1 MPIAISVSKKSCTFA
16 LMFERLQ
23 SKWNVSGPQLF
34 LVLCVFAIGG
44 SATGYFG
51 KIIMT
56 WLSIE
61 RGWLWTLIYILIVT
75 LIWPITVLAVSIL
88 FGQFAFFSQYLRRLG
103 SRIGILKKTNHS
115 SQVIQTTSS
124 ESSGRNQQTN
134 IAIFASGTGTNAK
147 KLIDYFRNHPRI
159 KVALIACNKPG
170 AGVLTIGALEK
181 IPCLIIEKEKFFRG
195 NAYIDEL
202 RDSGIHFIV
211 LAGFLWKIPQ
221 RLIDVYRNRI
231 INIHPA
237 LLPKYG
243 GKGMYG
249 SRVHEAVINNGDKES
264 GVTIHYVD
272 EQYDN
277 GDIIFQV
284 KVNVMDSETPDSL
297 AAKIHVLEHN
307 NYPRV
312 IEELILQ
319 PNGR

>member
-1 MPIAISVSKKSCTFA
+1 
-16 LMFERLQ
+16 MFERLQ
-23 SKWNVSGPQLF
+23 SKWNVNGTQLF

-56 WLSIE
+56 WLSVE
-61 RGWLWTLIYILIVT
+61 KGWLWTITYILIVT
-75 LIWPITVLAVSIL
+75 LIWPITVLSVSIV
-88 FGQFAFFSQYLRRLG
+88 FGQFRFFSQYLRRLG
-103 SRIGILKKTNHS
+103 NKLRISKNVNPP
-115 SQVIQTTSS
+115 SQVSLANTPQF
-124 ESSGRNQQTN
+124 SGGHQQTN
-134 IAIFASGTGTNAK
+134 IAVFASGTGSNAQ
-147 KLIDYFRNHPRI
+147 KLIEYFRNHPTI
-159 KVALIACNKPG
+159 KVSLIACNKPG
-170 AGVLTIGALEK
+170 AGVVAIGASEN

-202 RDSGIHFIV
+202 RQAGINFIV

-221 RLIDVYRNRI
+221 QLINLFRNRI

-249 SRVHEAVINNGDKES
+249 SKVHEAVINSGDRES
-264 GVTIHYVD
+264 GITIHYVD

-277 GDIIFQV
+277 GDIIFQE
-284 KVNVMDSETPDSL
+284 KVCVTDSETPATL
-297 AAKIHVLEHN
+297 AQKIHILEHT

-312 IEELILQ
+312 IERLILQ